1 MQENLLEDDGQDDN
15 NLINNEENKDEGGI
29 KTITTNKSNKINTL
43 KTLNSEDN
51 EENLNIN
58 LTKQFS
64 LKSQNSI
71 FSEFKDMGNLGSR
84 TNSMA
89 SANSQNSN
97 NKEIM
102 DSKDRSNTVLSKD
115 CVLGPDTAS
124 MELKN
129 EIIRLNPDLVLPPL
143 LNKRTKLFKDM
154 TYEEI
159 LRVEK
164 SEISKPL
171 LKMEDVNDI
180 ETSKQ
185 MFRNLLSYMKLR
197 KSSKEP
203 ILHAKKYLR
212 LVRQASPILKDEAY
226 LQVYKQI
233 HNNHEYQSF
242 MSAYKMLAIISSCFV
257 PDNKNIFLFILKF
270 LYNEMQDNKN
280 VLVLNHIKYIFA
292 RMLKTKD
299 HERKN
304 VPCKEELEFIEYL
317 RPIPIIVYL
326 FDGSKVNVNVESYTS
341 IKEVKEK
348 VINSLYLDIQNSV
361 NYCLYEICTKKDGTE
376 ERYLD
381 DSERVC
387 DIISVWKSEMDK
399 DLKKKIDSF
408 YRFYFRILI
417 FSPFEK
423 DDTETLSRVYYQNS
437 YDVIAGRFPLSV
449 EKVISLASLQ
459 LFNIFIDDKDRAR
472 QSLEDNLDQ
481 FIPKKKM
488 NLLPKNEWITSIM
501 NKFSQYIGVS
511 RIDAQWNYLEELK
524 DIYTYQTTQFDAK
537 YNQKKSSVNK
547 DNIPEKCAIALRPDG
562 VCILDEDLNQ
572 IVLYV
577 YEIIIN
583 WGISKDQFIICM
595 PTDTAA
601 IKRVCF
607 LTSQTKVIQ
616 TVIEVYCSLKAGK
629 TKKTIKEIVDGYDER
644 FKSIDASKKIKDLV
658 HKSGG
663 RGSNFTET
671 DYKLMN
677 DVDSINEIVNDEEIF
692 KDRTSNAMMRIN
704 DINAEKNDQEPGIML
719 NEQF

>member
-1 MQENLLEDDGQDDN
+1 MQENLIEDEGQDDN

-89 SANSQNSN
+89 SVISQNSN

-481 FIPKKKM
+481 FVPKKK
-488 NLLPKNEWITSIM
+488 
-501 NKFSQYIGVS
+501 
-511 RIDAQWNYLEELK
+511 
-524 DIYTYQTTQFDAK
+524 
-537 YNQKKSSVNK
+537 
-547 DNIPEKCAIALRPDG
+547 
-562 VCILDEDLNQ
+562 
-572 IVLYV
+572 
-577 YEIIIN
+577 
-583 WGISKDQFIICM
+583 
-595 PTDTAA
+595 
-601 IKRVCF
+601 
-607 LTSQTKVIQ
+607 
-616 TVIEVYCSLKAGK
+616 
-629 TKKTIKEIVDGYDER
+629 
-644 FKSIDASKKIKDLV
+644 
-658 HKSGG
+658 
-663 RGSNFTET
+663 
-671 DYKLMN
+671 
-677 DVDSINEIVNDEEIF
+677 
-692 KDRTSNAMMRIN
+692 
-704 DINAEKNDQEPGIML
+704 
-719 NEQF
+719 